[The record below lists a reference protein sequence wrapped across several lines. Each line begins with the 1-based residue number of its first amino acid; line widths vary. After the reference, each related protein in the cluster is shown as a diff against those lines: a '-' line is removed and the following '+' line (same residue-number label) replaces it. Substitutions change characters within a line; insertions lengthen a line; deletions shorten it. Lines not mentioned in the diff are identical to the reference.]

1 MQYLAADASWPYVVA
16 VAIVSVFGWLTTRA
30 KRSSDKDT
38 TPKDAAEVQAN
49 WQALAAMTHEQLSD
63 LYGEVATLRNR
74 VVTLNGDLTNVRG
87 ELEHVRSELI
97 VVQGKYRESLIV
109 IRHYRYRHP
118 DTEVEIGPELLEDL

>member
-49 WQALAAMTHEQLSD
+49 WQELAAMTHKQLSD
-63 LYGEVATLRNR
+63 LYGEVATLRGR
-74 VVTLNGDLTNVRG
+74 VVDLNGDLTGVRG
-87 ELEHVRSELI
+87 ELELVRSELL
-97 VVQGKYRESLIV
+97 VVQGKYRDSLVV
-109 IRHYRYRHP
+109 IRHYRYHHP
-118 DTEVEIGPELLEDL
+118 DTEVEIAPEILDDL